1 VSRLRVAFFSVAA
14 LLSMAPWLRPP
25 LSADIPGLH
34 ASLGLWKPIDSA
46 GGLLLAVI
54 ALAAL
59 ATLLKPSR
67 FSPGAGVLLAAALA
81 ANAATLLNQP
91 ALIDRFHSEREQR
104 QQIVRVLRYSP
115 TTDPLSTPANGRVA
129 PVDAASDDDRVWG
142 DLVHAPDY
150 LLFGPWLIA
159 WAALGVWSGARS
171 SSRAWT
177 CLAGWIAAGVLA
189 SLVLCAPRLRA
200 EYQWV
205 SANRDELRGDL
216 DAARRTMQSLVD
228 RRTDFRAMERTWL
241 LMGKLDY
248 LQQRP
253 TPAAAMFQ
261 SAQLAA
267 VAAVAADA
275 AAVPPDAELK
285 RAVALIEPALSEN
298 FQGSAAG
305 RVLAARI
312 LTQHGTALF
321 LQSPVFTDAGFD
333 FRELEQHLAAAHA
346 AWQRAAELDPARFD
360 ARIYAGYAETLLDPH
375 HPERAEFSDV
385 LADRMLRADVLNIVA
400 DAYFA
405 SGRMAEARRRYA
417 ESLDLLNLPQR
428 KNFRAQKGLGGI

>member
-159 WAALGVWSGARS
+159 WAALGVWSGARR
-171 SSRAWT
+171 SSRALACSRVSCSVRHGFGPNT
-177 CLAGWIAAGVLA
+177 SGCLQTGTSCAAISMRPGAPCNPSSIGGRTFAPWNARGCSWA
-189 SLVLCAPRLRA
+189 SSITFSSALRLPPRCSSRRSWPRSRPWLPT
-200 EYQWV
+200 Q
-205 SANRDELRGDL
+205 LL
-216 DAARRTMQSLVD
+216 FRRTRS
-228 RRTDFRAMERTWL
+228 
-241 LMGKLDY
+241 
-248 LQQRP
+248 
-253 TPAAAMFQ
+253 
-261 SAQLAA
+261 
-267 VAAVAADA
+267 
-275 AAVPPDAELK
+275 
-285 RAVALIEPALSEN
+285 
-298 FQGSAAG
+298 
-305 RVLAARI
+305 
-312 LTQHGTALF
+312 
-321 LQSPVFTDAGFD
+321 
-333 FRELEQHLAAAHA
+333 
-346 AWQRAAELDPARFD
+346 
-360 ARIYAGYAETLLDPH
+360 
-375 HPERAEFSDV
+375 
-385 LADRMLRADVLNIVA
+385 
-400 DAYFA
+400 
-405 SGRMAEARRRYA
+405 
-417 ESLDLLNLPQR
+417 
-428 KNFRAQKGLGGI
+428 